1 MSVFRRRPDA
11 DLPGLDVGAA
21 NRLRSV
27 VEESLTA
34 MGIDADVSGDHAT
47 TATVSYTHL
56 TLPTILLV

>member
-21 NRLRSV
+21 NRLRSM

-34 MGIDADVSGDHAT
+34 MGIDADVSGCYDC
-47 TATVSYTHL
+47 YR
-56 TLPTILLV
+56 